1 MRSRTVRVQ
10 QGSQPR
16 FDGVRVGIMRVG
28 EHRGDR
34 KARLVIR
41 DAVTGKRVDLI
52 EGQSEDLLGA
62 GTLTLDQV
70 HLPES
75 GGRGAVTLSFQA
87 ADE

>member
-1 MRSRTVRVQ
+1 MGSRTVRVE

-16 FDGVRVGIMRVG
+16 VCGVRVGIMRVG
-28 EHRGDR
+28 EHQGDR

-41 DAVTGKRVDLI
+41 DASTGRRVDVA

-62 GTLTLDQV
+62 GTLTLQQV
-70 HLPES
+70 HLPEP
-75 GGRGAVTLSFQA
+75 GRRGAVTLSFRA

>member
-1 MRSRTVRVQ
+1 MESRTVRVE

-16 FDGVRVGIMRVG
+16 FSGVRVGIMRVG

-41 DAVTGKRVDLI
+41 DAGTGKRVDLV
-52 EGQSEDLLGA
+52 EGQSEDLLGV
-62 GTLTLDQV
+62 GTLTLEQV
-70 HLPES
+70 HLPGS
-75 GGRGAVTLSFQA
+75 GRRGEVTLSFQA

>member
-1 MRSRTVRVQ
+1 MSTRTVRVQ

-16 FDGVRVGIMRVG
+16 FEGVRVGILRVG

-41 DAVTGKRVDLI
+41 SARTGKRVDLI
-52 EGQSEDLLGA
+52 EGQSADLLGA
-62 GTLTLDQV
+62 GTLTLDRV

-75 GGRGAVTLSFQA
+75 GRRGEVTLSFVG
-87 ADE
+87 ADD